1 MTVDDMISEILRRE
15 GGYVNHPADRG
26 GPTNMGITQRTLSA
40 WLGRD
45 ASIDEVRNMD
55 EATAREIYERNYLS
69 GPRIDT
75 LPPEIVPFVFDASIN
90 HGPKSAVR
98 VVQRVCNEAG
108 FGPGDVDGV
117 IGPQTRAMAE
127 KAQRDMG
134 PFFLA
139 ALCEDRRNVYRRII
153 ANDSSQQV
161 FEAGW
166 MNRVAEFEPKIEGYN
181 A

>member
-1 MTVDDMISEILRRE
+1 MTVEEMISEILRRE
-15 GGYVNHPADRG
+15 GGYVNHAADRG
-26 GPTNMGITQRTLSA
+26 GPTNMGVTQRTLSA

-45 ASIDEVRNMD
+45 ASIEDVKRLD
-55 EATAREIYERNYLS
+55 EATAREIYERNYLT

-75 LPPEIVPFVFDASIN
+75 LPAEIIPFVFDASIN
-90 HGPKSAVR
+90 HGPRSSVKM
-98 VVQRVCNEAG
+98 VQRVCNEAS

-117 IGPQTRAMAE
+117 IGPQTRLMAE
-127 KAQRDMG
+127 KAQGEMG
-134 PFFLA
+134 AFFLA

-153 ANDSSQQV
+153 ARDPSQQV